1 MSEEFL
7 NYLDR
12 LEIDG
17 LLSQLDRL
25 DPDYVGKMLEIKMRG
40 LEREQKAKENKH
52 LHSNIEHLAVT
63 LDRIEAILERIVD
76 EVISKNRMV
85 EDKNND

>member
-25 DPDYVGKMLEIKMRG
+25 DPDYVGKMLDIKIV
-40 LEREQKAKENKH
+40 NF
-52 LHSNIEHLAVT
+52 
-63 LDRIEAILERIVD
+63 ILFALL
-76 EVISKNRMV
+76 
-85 EDKNND
+85 